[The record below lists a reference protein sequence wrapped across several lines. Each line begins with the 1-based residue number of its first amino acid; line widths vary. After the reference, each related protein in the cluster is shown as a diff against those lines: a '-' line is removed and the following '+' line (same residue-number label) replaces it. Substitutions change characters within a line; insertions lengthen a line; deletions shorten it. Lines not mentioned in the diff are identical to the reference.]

1 MAFFSPSNRTLSPEH
16 ERIYAIFEVWYT
28 VVDLAAA
35 LLFVA
40 GSVLFFWS
48 ETQTTATWM
57 FLIGSICFALK
68 PTIRTTREIKFLS
81 MGKIERLA
89 RREKEI

>member
-1 MAFFSPSNRTLSPEH
+1 
-16 ERIYAIFEVWYT
+16 
-28 VVDLAAA
+28 
-35 LLFVA
+35 
-40 GSVLFFWS
+40 VLFFWS